1 MEALGYKHYDYNPCL
16 LQRLKNLMTIFE
28 EQGVFERSNISYY
41 ESSIIR
47 KMINSNDKE
56 IIQIVDRLARHIS
69 RRRNK

>member
-1 MEALGYKHYDYNPCL
+1 
-16 LQRLKNLMTIFE
+16 MTIFE